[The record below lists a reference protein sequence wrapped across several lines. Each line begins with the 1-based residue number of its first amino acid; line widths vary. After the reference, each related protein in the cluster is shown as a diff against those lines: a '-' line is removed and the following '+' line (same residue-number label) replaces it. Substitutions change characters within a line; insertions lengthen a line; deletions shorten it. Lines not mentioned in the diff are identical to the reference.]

1 MAAADRGYNTCSFLH
16 LPSMT
21 SLATFLHIVRVS
33 WLQLSSRHSNQEE
46 AMLGAAEFT
55 AFGNIMMGIMAV
67 VGVCSMI
74 YAVGTALS
82 HDYPGEWK
90 LTESTPASKDAK
102 KAA

>member
-1 MAAADRGYNTCSFLH
+1 
-16 LPSMT
+16 
-21 SLATFLHIVRVS
+21 
-33 WLQLSSRHSNQEE
+33 
-46 AMLGAAEFT
+46 MLGAAEFT

-67 VGVCSMI
+67 LGVCAMI

-90 LTESTPASKDAK
+90 LTDSQSTSKDAK